1 MLRFSMARPP
11 VGALRTLA
19 SLVMLF
25 QKAAYRVVHC
35 TLHRRILDLHDD
47 PSPTAQARSQ
57 RMQAHISSIL
67 SHGKVGALLVQCW

>member
-1 MLRFSMARPP
+1 MLRFTTQKPP
-11 VGALRTLA
+11 TGALRTLA
-19 SLVMLF
+19 SLVILF

-57 RMQAHISSIL
+57 RMQ
-67 SHGKVGALLVQCW
+67 VQMRGWLGNTIM